1 MWVFAMLLQ
10 PLIFLIYN
18 VLQLPLFKNYNIA
31 LERKLNI
38 EVSIIKTIHPGIE
51 CNAIIP
57 TLARLNKIRSSRSD

>member
-1 MWVFAMLLQ
+1 MGFCNVIAAF
-10 PLIFLIYN
+10 IFFIYN